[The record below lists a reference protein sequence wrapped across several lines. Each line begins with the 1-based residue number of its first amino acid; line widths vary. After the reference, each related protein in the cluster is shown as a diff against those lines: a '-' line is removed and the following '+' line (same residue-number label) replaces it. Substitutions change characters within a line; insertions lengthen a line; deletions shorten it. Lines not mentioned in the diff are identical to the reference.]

1 MAVIN
6 MQTMRY
12 INLLDRAT
20 RVKTT
25 KCFNYNNMIIFAVP
39 AHMIS
44 QAIGPNANNIKN
56 IQDQLG
62 KKVKIIKEPQGIDSA
77 QEFIEDI
84 VAPVKF
90 KSLEIKAPEIIIV
103 AGNMQ
108 NKASLLGRNKK
119 RLDELSLIVKDT
131 FNLDLKII

>member
-1 MAVIN
+1 M
-6 MQTMRY
+6 
-12 INLLDRAT
+12 LDRAS

-25 KCFNYNNMIIFAVP
+25 KCFNYNNMIVFAVP
-39 AHMIS
+39 KQFVS
-44 QAIGPNANNIKN
+44 QAIGQNARNIRS

-62 KKVKIIKEPQGIDSA
+62 KKVKIIKEPASIENA

-84 VAPVKF
+84 VTPVKF
-90 KSLEIKAPEIIIV
+90 KSLEIKFPELVIT

-108 NKASLLGRNKK
+108 NKASLLGRNKR
-119 RLDELSLIVKDT
+119 RLDELSRIIKDT